1 MTDLLDDNTRETVS
15 AALLAYN
22 AMETTK
28 RRHFDFLN
36 LIETKKKKFNLS
48 STKEES
54 QLLDSL
60 LSDHNQ
66 AVKQFN
72 MQTQTLLLAEP
83 EAHQSLFSYIS
94 VLNQT
99 LNQIAENSGH

>member
-36 LIETKKKKFNLS
+36 LIENRKKKYNLA
-48 STKEES
+48 STAEES
-54 QLLDSL
+54 RLLDSL

-66 AVKQFN
+66 AVKQFKL
-72 MQTQTLLLAEP
+72 QTQTLLLAEP
-83 EAHQSLFSYIS
+83 EAHQSLFSYIT

-99 LNQIAENSGH
+99 LNRITENSGH